1 MKTALFLLLFVAP
14 LLAQDP
20 QRGRRGGD
28 LWERIQGMDADGDG
42 KVSRDEF
49 TGPERF
55 WDRLDQDGDGFVTE
69 KETKGMRRGGRG
81 GQGCQ
86 GGRDRRG
93 GGGAA
98 LAQRMD
104 TDKDGQ
110 VSKDEWEAFFEKA
123 DVNGDGLV
131 DRKEFESA
139 TSGRA
144 YKDDAPAEGA
154 AIPAVTVKRL
164 SGRGSVDLS
173 KPERTTVLVFGSYT

>member
-28 LWERIQGMDADGDG
+28 PWERIQGMDTDGDG
-42 KVSRDEF
+42 KVSKDEF

-81 GQGCQ
+81 GPGQG
-86 GGRDRRG
+86 RRG

-110 VSKDEWEAFFEKA
+110 VSKDEWEAFFEKS

-131 DRKEFESA
+131 DRKEFEAA

-164 SGRGSVDLS
+164 NGRESVDLS
-173 KPERTTVLVFGSYT
+173 KPTRTTVLVFGSYT

>member
-1 MKTALFLLLFVAP
+1 
-14 LLAQDP
+14 
-20 QRGRRGGD
+20 
-28 LWERIQGMDADGDG
+28 
-42 KVSRDEF
+42 
-49 TGPERF
+49 
-55 WDRLDQDGDGFVTE
+55 
-69 KETKGMRRGGRG
+69 MRRGGRG
-81 GQGCQ
+81 GQGGQ

-131 DRKEFESA
+131 DRKEFEAA

-144 YKDDAPAEGA
+144 YRDDAPAEGA